1 MDLWY
6 GLIFVNIVA
15 MAVRGERQR
24 EAINLD
30 LEKKKYKI
38 QKERKNL
45 TPVSKVQTMLSH
57 IKPTEFKK

>member
-24 EAINLD
+24 EAIHLD

-38 QKERKNL
+38 QKERKKESN
-45 TPVSKVQTMLSH
+45 TSVQSTNNVLSYQAY
-57 IKPTEFKK
+57 